1 MSTRINTHVGALVT
15 ALAVITGTAILRGGA
30 AAADPNQDDQFL
42 ALLESKEIPAVA
54 NAPRVINAAH
64 KVCLKLDGGTPVDEI
79 VDALRNDA
87 YNMDPTL
94 RRFPPARVTTTMTR
108 FITAA
113 VEVYCPYDRGA
124 IAPVVSGA
132 ASGPHQSMYRV
143 GGYERHSVNSG
154 TNSLTRRAAPY
165 VEAAARPD
173 TPGDHVVGLTP
184 EISRPAWTYHA
195 ERRSVHDTVPAW
207 AVGGLPAG
215 DPPPPNPPQ
224 IPIPTPPPPTAHIV
238 TPLPQV
244 EAPAPPRRSPP
255 PPQAPPPPPQEPP
268 PPPQEPP
275 PPPQEPPPPPQEP
288 PPPLQQTPT
297 PVPHEPPPP
306 PPQVVEPPEAGQQGG
321 GGGGAGGGGSGGGG
335 AGGGGSGGGG
345 AGAGSGSGGGSG
357 SSKPSPAPPG
367 PPGLIR
373 LAP

>member
-154 TNSLTRRAAPY
+154 TNSLTQRATPC

-215 DPPPPNPPQ
+215 GPHLPKPPQ
-224 IPIPTPPPPTAHIV
+224 
-238 TPLPQV
+238 
-244 EAPAPPRRSPP
+244 
-255 PPQAPPPPPQEPP
+255 
-268 PPPQEPP
+268 
-275 PPPQEPPPPPQEP
+275 
-288 PPPLQQTPT
+288 
-297 PVPHEPPPP
+297 
-306 PPQVVEPPEAGQQGG
+306 
-321 GGGGAGGGGSGGGG
+321 
-335 AGGGGSGGGG
+335 
-345 AGAGSGSGGGSG
+345 
-357 SSKPSPAPPG
+357 
-367 PPGLIR
+367 
-373 LAP
+373 